1 MLFCCRC
8 CYLLLFLFWYF
19 SKTAIKWIFPHVAYF
34 WAQLSHSRVKRYKNT
49 RTHTQ
54 TQSQGT
60 YTQTH
65 THTERAAAEEE
76 NCSYCR
82 DRSCCCC
89 CYCRCFLSW
98 ILKQFLYT
106 IFHFVC
112 IRFVQ
117 QGGRTVRVGLSFL
130 NDFLLVNLFIVSTLL
145 IAHAHTRT
153 QAARTHTQT
162 ETEDVQTQRQQR
174 HSQSEI
180 CWVDYKTTEQKLAQ
194 H

>member
-8 CYLLLFLFWYF
+8 CYLLFLFWYF

-49 RTHTQ
+49 RT
-54 TQSQGT
+54 
-60 YTQTH
+60 QTH
-65 THTERAAAEEE
+65 RVTYIQREQQQKKKIAVTAATEVAAAAA
-76 NCSYCR
+76 
-82 DRSCCCC
+82 CCL
-89 CYCRCFLSW
+89 LSW

-112 IRFVQ
+112 IRFV
-117 QGGRTVRVGLSFL
+117 RVGLSFL
-130 NDFLLVNLFIVSTLL
+130 NDFLLVNLFISSTLL

-153 QAARTHTQT
+153 QAHTDR
-162 ETEDVQTQRQQR
+162 EDVQTQRQQS